1 MLCFGKLLK
10 EYAKLKISSLQQ
22 FPISNLP
29 KQKTK
34 KRRAH
39 VHRLL
44 TGTDFF
50 PSRRGLRSEVPFV
63 LDLFSTMRYAC
74 SIRPRRHPSGH
85 GIEVSMFHQTT
96 TFGATNDQEISTS
109 HPTVGTANNSHT

>member
-22 FPISNLP
+22 FPISNL
-29 KQKTK
+29 QKK
-34 KRRAH
+34 KAH

-63 LDLFSTMRYAC
+63 LDLFSTMRYPC
-74 SIRPRRHPSGH
+74 SIMPRRHPSGH
-85 GIEVSMFHQTT
+85 GTEVSMFHQTT

-109 HPTVGTANNSHT
+109 HPTVGTSNNSHT